1 MDTKNTILG
10 IFFIA
15 AGMIILFMQSKSM
28 EEAQKLTNK
37 PEVQSVSSTGR
48 SIISEENAEISTNG
62 FTEVFEVAEANSE
75 FADEVNR
82 SLVEESSIYVIA
94 NDYLEVK
101 LTNAGAAI
109 QEIRFLKAKRGEPDS
124 FVFNQHGQVPSLA
137 LSFEKSGRLKLLN
150 VFIK

>member
-28 EEAQKLTNK
+28 EETQKLTNMA
-37 PEVQSVSSTGR
+37 EVQGVSNSEEGL
-48 SIISEENAEISTNG
+48 ISEENAEISANG
-62 FTEVFEVAEANSE
+62 FTEVFEVAEASNE
-75 FADEVNR
+75 FATEVNR
-82 SLVEESSIYVIA
+82 SLVEESTIYVIA

-124 FVFNQHGQVPSLA
+124 FILISM
-137 LSFEKSGRLKLLN
+137 GRCLL
-150 VFIK
+150 